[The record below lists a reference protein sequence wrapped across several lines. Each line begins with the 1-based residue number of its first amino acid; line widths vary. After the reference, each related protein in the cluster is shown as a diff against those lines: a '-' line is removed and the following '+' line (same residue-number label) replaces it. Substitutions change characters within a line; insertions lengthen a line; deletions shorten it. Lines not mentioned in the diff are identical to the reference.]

1 MSYFL
6 LKVPISGSLA
16 LLVAV
21 SILYALVSLCLGLL
35 ISTIAD
41 TQQAAMLI
49 SAMVLM
55 LPVILLSGMVFPIE
69 NMPDI
74 LQWISNIVP
83 AKWYIIAV
91 KDVMIKGLGA
101 GAIMKEVGIL
111 LFMVVFLVIL
121 SVKRFKI
128 RL

>member
-1 MSYFL
+1 M
-6 LKVPISGSLA
+6 PISGSLA

>member
-1 MSYFL
+1 M
-6 LKVPISGSLA
+6 
-16 LLVAV
+16 
-21 SILYALVSLCLGLL
+21 GLL

-49 SAMVLM
+49 SAVVLM

-69 NMPDI
+69 NMPEI
-74 LQWISNIVP
+74 LQVISNIVP

-91 KDVMIKGLGA
+91 KDIMIKGLGFGSVLQEIGVLA
-101 GAIMKEVGIL
+101 L
-111 LFMVVFLVIL
+111 MVVVLVGL